1 LKNPSPH
8 TEDQLEVTVL
18 ADQFLT
24 PSTLKELNL
33 VSNPAITPDGRRVLY
48 TVAKPNLDLDTYE
61 STIMVYDLDSRR
73 AMPLQQGPS
82 DTCPIPAPD
91 SHTYI
96 FTRRQE
102 QKARKGIPQIELR
115 VSTVETPGASRLL
128 MRIHGLISASWS
140 PDSKAVAVA
149 IPVGKP
155 DEDVK
160 IVETLPVWFNGKGYV
175 YKTMVKPFIL
185 YIDSAESV
193 EIQVPGEWIQ
203 VVDVAW
209 SPDGRRIALSVARDM
224 FRPYL
229 HDVIVYDVDTGKS
242 EVIVEGLSGYG
253 EVVWSPDSRYIAYL
267 GHRRERGFSTHNRIL
282 LIDVENPGKEPE
294 CLTCSLDRNAL
305 NTVNSDVRFASCV
318 KKIQWTRKG
327 ILFHVSDSGK
337 VPLYHVKPGEEPRPY
352 FDPGD
357 AVVDEFTATPD
368 ASKVAVT
375 VMSASEPKELY
386 ILSKG
391 KPTKVTSHNSHLA
404 RKYRITSPRKFSF
417 KASDGAT
424 IDGWVLEPPEG
435 VERKGWVLYI
445 HGGPKTM
452 FGYGFMH
459 EFHVLAASGYTVVYT
474 NPRGSDGYS
483 EEFADIRCHYG
494 ERDYQDL
501 IEAAKYAIEQLGLP
515 ADKAAVMGGSYGG
528 FMTNWIIGHTDM
540 FKAAVTMRS
549 ISNWISMYGTTD
561 IGWYFVEDQICCTPW
576 QKPELCWEKSPLKYA
591 DKAKT
596 PTLIIHSDED
606 YRCWL
611 DQALQLYTALKLHGV
626 KTRLAIFPGENHD
639 LSRSGKPKHRVK
651 RLELIVQWLNEN
663 IAGEHKE
670 EKKEATKEE
679 R

>member
-1 LKNPSPH
+1 LSG
-8 TEDQLEVTVL
+8 
-18 ADQFLT
+18 QFLT

-33 VSNPAITPDGRRVLY
+33 VSNPAITPDGKRVLY
-48 TVAKPNLDLDTYE
+48 TVAKPNLDTDTYE
-61 STIMVYDLDSRR
+61 STVMMYDVDSRR
-73 AMPLQQGPS
+73 LTPLQQGTT

-96 FTRRQE
+96 FLRRHE
-102 QKARKGIPQIELR
+102 QKGRQKLPPLEVRLASID
-115 VSTVETPGASRLL
+115 TPGASRLL
-128 MRIHGLISASWS
+128 LRVQALVAASWA
-140 PDSKAVAVA
+140 PDSKAIAVA
-149 IPVGKP
+149 LPVGRP

-160 IVETLPVWFNGKGYV
+160 VVETLPVWFNGRGYV
-175 YKTMVKPFIL
+175 YKTQVKPFIL
-185 YIDSAESV
+185 YVDSAETLEVPV
-193 EIQVPGEWIQ
+193 EGGWIQ
-203 VVDVAW
+203 VLDVAW
-209 SPDGRRIALSVARDM
+209 SPNGRLIALSVSRDM
-224 FRPYL
+224 AKPYL
-229 HDVIVYDVDTGKS
+229 HDVIVYEVDTGKV
-242 EVIVEGLSGYG
+242 EVVASGLSGYG
-253 EVVWSPDSRYIAYL
+253 EIAWSPDSRYIAYL

-282 LIDVENPGKEPE
+282 VIDTENPSREPE
-294 CLTCSLDRNAL
+294 CLTCSLNRNAL
-305 NTVNSDVRFASCV
+305 NTVNSDARFASCT
-318 KKIQWTRKG
+318 KKLQWTRKG
-327 ILFHVSDSGK
+327 ILFQVSDAGR
-337 VPLYHVKPGEEPRPY
+337 VLLYRVKPGEEPQPHL
-352 FDPGD
+352 DPGE

-368 ASKVAVT
+368 ASKLAVT
-375 VMSASEPKELY
+375 IMTASEPKELY
-386 ILSKG
+386 IVSRG
-391 KPTKVTSHNSHLA
+391 KLQQATSHNSHLK
-404 RKYRITSPRKFSF
+404 RKYKLTTPRKFAF
-417 KASDGAT
+417 QASDGAA

-435 VERKGWVLYI
+435 VERKGWILYI

-459 EFHVLAASGYTVVYT
+459 EFHVLAASGYAVVYT
-474 NPRGSDGYS
+474 NPRGSDGYT

-561 IGWYFVEDQICCTPW
+561 IGWYFVEDQLCCTPW
-576 QKPELCWEKSPLKYA
+576 KNAELCWEKSPLKHA

-651 RLELIVQWLNEN
+651 RLELIVQWLDEN
-663 IAGEHKE
+663 IAGRKQGESAGEQKQ
-670 EKKEATKEE
+670 
-679 R
+679 